1 MSTAQKVLEAL
12 GLSPRPDNT
21 YRINSPIRPGSNS
34 QSFILTITDD
44 EHGTWYDHVSGERG
58 SLYELVRKCPQWN
71 IEPPGATIDT
81 SKRIYTDHHDY
92 AAQKGVSWDVF
103 AAAGFAPARKSNRN
117 AISIHTDHGTRYRF
131 LDYRGGDTYINE
143 RGFTACWYK
152 LPEAIRI
159 ARETGAPLVY
169 CNGEAS
175 TVVAQHFGVPAVTLA
190 GGGERNIS
198 STLIHELK
206 TLWNGSVIVALD
218 CDKAGRAASA
228 KVTKALND
236 EHIAAFS
243 VDMQLGTGGDLADFV
258 KLYRDNPMIELQKLQ
273 PVTAVEKQELKFE
286 IITADELENKRF
298 RALNWTVE
306 EILPEG
312 AFLFAGK
319 PKSRKSFA
327 ATHIARSVAMGKPV
341 FGKYAVTQGRVLYLD
356 LESNERRMQSRLRL
370 MEVGQEG
377 QSKQLH
383 IATQWSKGPQA
394 IEDLETFVAQY
405 PDTVLIVVDILQNV
419 RPPREKNS
427 DPYHEDYNTIQPFNV
442 FAEKHHLSILLIH
455 HTRKMKSDDA
465 YDEISGTTALTGA
478 VAGTMILS
486 RLPGEENQTELY
498 IRGRDIDA
506 DEKRLLTWN
515 DDLNHHEVVGD
526 IEQFLLNKERAAII
540 EILDDGMHYR
550 ASDLADLLGKS
561 RQSTGNLLRKL
572 KSLGIVKQDASNK
585 YFLVKTPQAYVPTG
599 YDVPVVSAP
608 VAPPPQPVEPT
619 VAQRAR
625 ADDITSLDTSLSS
638 VAALLP
644 ENRLEEVRTLYQLGH
659 IQHAERIASVFI
671 PTRPLLDRLREELL
685 NVTS

>member
-1 MSTAQKVLEAL
+1 MSTAQQVLAAL
-12 GLSPRPDNT
+12 GLTPRPDNY
-21 YRINSPIRPGSNS
+21 YRINSPLRPGSNS
-34 QSFILTITDD
+34 NSFALTITDD
-44 EHGTWYDHVSGERG
+44 EHGTWYDHVSQERG
-58 SLYELVRKCPQWN
+58 SLYELIRKCPQWG
-71 IEPPGATIDT
+71 IEPPGATIET
-81 SKRIYTDHHDY
+81 SKRVYTDHVDY
-92 AAQKGVSWDVF
+92 ATQKGVPWEVF

-117 AISIHTDHGTRYRF
+117 AISIQTDHGTRYRF

-143 RGFTACWYK
+143 KGFTACWYK

-190 GGGERNIS
+190 GGGERSIT

-206 TLWNGSVIVALD
+206 TLWSGSVIVALD
-218 CDKAGRAASA
+218 CDKAGRAAAA

-236 EHIAAFS
+236 EHIPAFS
-243 VDMQLGTGGDLADFV
+243 VDMQLGVGGDLADFV
-258 KLYRDNPMIELQKLQ
+258 KLYNVDPMQHLQKLE
-273 PVTAVEKQELKFE
+273 PSTVVEKPTLQFD
-286 IITADELENKRF
+286 IITAADLENKRF

-341 FGKYAVTQGRVLYLD
+341 FGKYGVTEGRVLYLD

-377 QSKQLH
+377 QSDKLH

-419 RPPREKNS
+419 RPPREKNA

-442 FAEKHHLSILLIH
+442 FAEKHHLSVLLIH

-465 YDEISGTTALTGA
+465 YDEISGTTAMTGA

-498 IRGRDIDA
+498 IRGRDIDS
-506 DEKRLLTWN
+506 DDKRLLTWN
-515 DDLNHHEVVGD
+515 DALHHHEVIGD
-526 IEQFLLNKERAAII
+526 IEAFLLTKERAQIL
-540 EILDDGMHYR
+540 EYLDDGMHYR
-550 ASDLADLLGKS
+550 ASDIADMLGKS
-561 RQSTGNLLRKL
+561 KQATHNLLKRL
-572 KSLGIVKQDASNK
+572 KASGHIKQDASTK
-585 YFLVKTPQAYVPTG
+585 YFLVKSPAPYVPVG
-599 YDVPVVSAP
+599 YDTPAP
-608 VAPPPQPVEPT
+608 APIVAPRAFT
-619 VAQRAR
+619 VAQQAR
-625 ADDITSLDTSLSS
+625 ADDIQATVTCVVDMLPDNRVEEIRSL
-638 VAALLP
+638 
-644 ENRLEEVRTLYQLGH
+644 YILGH
-659 IQHAERIASVFI
+659 LTQAERIASAWI

-685 NVTS
+685 SNGK